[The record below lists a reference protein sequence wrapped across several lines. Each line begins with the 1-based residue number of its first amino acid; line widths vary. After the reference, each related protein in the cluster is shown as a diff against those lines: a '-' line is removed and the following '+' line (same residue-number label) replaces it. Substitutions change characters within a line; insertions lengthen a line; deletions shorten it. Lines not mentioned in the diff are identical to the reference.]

1 MSDSDDATRPIGSPR
16 AGLPPVP
23 GAPRTRGRRGATR
36 PATPP
41 GATPAGATPPG
52 AGPAARRPR
61 PFGSVLA
68 WTVANTVVPGTAFL
82 AAGRRR
88 SGAAVLAVFLL
99 LVGGAAWLVTGGRR
113 TALRAAVDTAQLRW
127 VLAGVVVV
135 AVLWVL
141 VVVLGYRALL
151 PRPASRGRHVVGA
164 VLVAALVA
172 AVGYPAY
179 LVGQFTV
186 AQTGLI
192 DEVFAEDRQSA
203 TVVDEPNP
211 FGDQERVNV
220 LLLGGDGGE
229 GREGVRTDTVIVAS
243 IDTDTGDTTLF
254 SLPRNLEDLPFPAD
268 SPLAAVYPDGFEG
281 STESEGLLNAVYR
294 NGPAAHPDILGPTD
308 DPGADFLKLGVGE
321 ALGLTIDYYV
331 LVNLDGFARL
341 VDALGGITVNVNYYV
356 PINGD
361 PGTGELPD
369 DYIEPGPDQHMDGQ
383 RALAFARGRFGL
395 TDYDRMARQRC
406 TIDAIIAEADPLT
419 LLQDYQELAS
429 ATSDIVSTDIPR
441 SALQDF
447 VELGDLVKDGEVTSV
462 VFDNTVIDP
471 AYPDYDAMRLIV
483 LSALSEPASPT
494 SGSPGTSVP
503 SPSAAPET
511 SSAPPPA
518 AGEEAPVEPIAEIGD
533 ACAYDP
539 EQAAAA
545 VAAGEP
551 PSKAS

>member
-1 MSDSDDATRPIGSPR
+1 MSDADDATRPIGSPR

-23 GAPRTRGRRGATR
+23 GAPRTRGRRRSAP
-36 PATPP
+36 PASTP
-41 GATPAGATPPG
+41 G
-52 AGPAARRPR
+52 ARRPR
-61 PFGSVLA
+61 GFAAVLA

-82 AAGRRR
+82 VAGRRR
-88 SGAAVLAVFLL
+88 IGAAVLAVFLL
-99 LVGGAAWLVTGGRR
+99 LVGGAAWLATEGRR
-113 TALRAAVDTAQLRW
+113 AALRAAVDTAQLRW

-135 AVLWVL
+135 AVLWVA

-151 PRPASRGRHVVGA
+151 PRPAPRGRQAAGALLVV
-164 VLVAALVA
+164 ALVA
-172 AVGYPAY
+172 AVGYPAF
-179 LVGQFTV
+179 LVGQFAV

-203 TVVDEPNP
+203 TVVDEPDP
-211 FGDQERVNV
+211 FGDQDRVNV

-243 IDTDTGDTTLF
+243 LDTETGDTVLF
-254 SLPRNLEDLPFPAD
+254 SLPRNLEDLPFPED
-268 SPLAAVYPDGFEG
+268 SPLHDVYPDGFDAG
-281 STESEGLLNAVYR
+281 SESESLLNAVYR
-294 NGPAAHPDILGPTD
+294 NGPAEYPDILGPTD

-406 TIDAIIAEADPLT
+406 TIDAIIDEADPLT
-419 LLQDYQELAS
+419 LLQDYQELAA

-447 VELGDLVKDGEVTSV
+447 VELGDRVKDGEVTSV

-483 LSALSEPASPT
+483 LSALSEPAPS
-494 SGSPGTSVP
+494 SGAPGTSAP
-503 SPSAAPET
+503 STSAPSTSAAPET
-511 SSAPPPA
+511 SAAPT
-518 AGEEAPVEPIAEIGD
+518 AGEEAPAEPIADIGD